1 MHAAL
6 QMMGPASCAF
16 PVEAHKWEGNVPWWA
31 GWEIFNPSSK
41 LICSVAL
48 HSSCLGSYY
57 LNSSY
62 STCAVMLTPVMLSH
76 CSPVP
81 WPPQGGWLQAGS
93 PGMRSF
99 LTWYILPQAL
109 LRHQGGPKPRSSI
122 TRKSCVS
129 CFRLYNGELQPCLS
143 CGCCYKL
150 VLSDLLHCTL
160 ILQGS

>member
-1 MHAAL
+1 
-6 QMMGPASCAF
+6 MGPASCAF

-62 STCAVMLTPVMLSH
+62 SMCAVMLIPAMLSH

-109 LRHQGGPKPRSSI
+109 LRHQGGPKPCSSI

-143 CGCCYKL
+143 CDCCYKL